1 MRNTCRSRLVMIT
14 PALAMVAAGTLF
26 PTAAFADPASGTIN
40 YRSKGGP
47 IVVNVANVYL
57 VKGPDAVSGKTI
69 RQLIFTSA
77 DVGAKL
83 QACASMMCASGN
95 VTEGMTVDFDVGPRL
110 NYWVVGNGQ
119 KVQYSGTA
127 KPDETLKLTGDTAQR
142 LAGTLTIDDGAAGGA
157 KVNVKF
163 DATVVK
169 QFSK

>member
-1 MRNTCRSRLVMIT
+1 V
-14 PALAMVAAGTLF
+14 
-26 PTAAFADPASGTIN
+26 
-40 YRSKGGP
+40 
-47 IVVNVANVYL
+47 
-57 VKGPDAVSGKTI
+57 VSGKTI

-83 QACASMMCASGN
+83 QTCASMMCASGN

-127 KPDETLKLTGDTAQR
+127 KPDETLKLTADTAER
-142 LAGTLTIDDGAAGGA
+142 LAGTLTIDDSAAGGA

-163 DATVVK
+163 DAKTVK